1 MNMFCIESILAR
13 QEGRLY
19 KAGFF
24 DIGIQRLEI
33 LVTPKQGLAF
43 LFQLGKSFQARS
55 LLCLFTTG
63 PTRASGL
70 RGLPTFMGLKP
81 AVTASPKV
89 LSCQRGTMTA
99 ESWCISIPLSVS
111 SRAPLPSQ
119 GGQIDPCQER
129 NQAQGLRN

>member
-1 MNMFCIESILAR
+1 MFCIESILAR

-33 LVTPKQGLAF
+33 LVTPKQDLAF

-89 LSCQRGTMTA
+89 LSCPRGTMIRRIVVHFLA
-99 ESWCISIPLSVS
+99 RFQCHL
-111 SRAPLPSQ
+111 AHHFLPK
-119 GGQIDPCQER
+119 EVK
-129 NQAQGLRN
+129 

>member
-1 MNMFCIESILAR
+1 MFCIESILAR

-89 LSCQRGTMTA
+89 LSCPRGTMIRRIVVHFWPA
-99 ESWCISIPLSVS
+99 FSVISRTTSF
-111 SRAPLPSQ
+111 Q